1 MPSNNHEVPLEL
13 FRERPELAAKVARD
27 VFGLPVPEDACW
39 RLGPETVTVL
49 GPLELHLDVALVGG
63 NPQRPEYAIIQEV
76 QNTCTA
82 DELARIRSSWPEYVT
97 NLRKRLGCPVVLL
110 AYCPIERVAAAVGQP
125 IETGHP
131 GFVFTPITYWPGR
144 LGPVTDP
151 DQAREWPELVLLSAP
166 GHVQDESRR
175 PVLEMVLRALET
187 FGPERG
193 LIYYDYISARLPEA
207 ARIELEAIMSI
218 SVENYRWESEFAR
231 RHQAIGHAEGVAE
244 GKAEGVAEGRAEGEA
259 SAILTVLAA
268 RGIEVDGAA
277 RERILAC
284 ADLERLSDWL
294 TRSVTVAAVAELF
307 GSP

>member
-1 MPSNNHEVPLEL
+1 MYPEKYGRVSACDRIAA
-13 FRERPELAAKVARD
+13 RECP
-27 VFGLPVPEDACW
+27 
-39 RLGPETVTVL
+39 T
-49 GPLELHLDVALVGG
+49 
-63 NPQRPEYAIIQEV
+63 
-76 QNTCTA
+76 TA
-82 DELARIRSSWPEYVT
+82 DDY
-97 NLRKRLGCPVVLL
+97 LGAGLF
-110 AYCPIERVAAAVGQP
+110 AYCPVERVAAAVGQP
-125 IETGHP
+125 IQTGHP

-193 LIYYDYISARLPEA
+193 LISHDYISARLPEA

-218 SVENYRWESEFAR
+218 SVENYQWESEFAR
-231 RHQAIGHAEGVAE
+231 RHQAIGRAE
-244 GKAEGVAEGRAEGEA
+244 GKAEGRAAGEA

-277 RERILAC
+277 RERILTC

-294 TRSVTVAAVAELF
+294 SRWPRSPSCSISRSV
-307 GSP
+307 GSLLRIWPWSPTSKTTSLPLKSPSPSGIRRPGDADRVGYRAPQRAMVHPIWHDGGWTR